1 MDLFSIGW
9 WILTTVSTGKPY
21 GHLNREESEIST
33 TCFPNEGMQNI
44 WQKLNYLRH

>member
-1 MDLFSIGW
+1 MTYGPLQHWLVDSYHCVL
-9 WILTTVSTGKPY
+9 PY

-44 WQKLNYLRH
+44 WQKLNSLRH